1 MTSELIIINV
11 EVGNMT
17 LENIEKFI
25 KHLKDAVS
33 KQFNDEYEYP
43 PKCIFVPTRDGVC
56 KCTQAGPSEVLKV
69 ITCEGKTLDLDIQ
82 ALLDTYGEQIMEGYK
97 E

>member
-25 KHLKDAVS
+25 KYLKNAVS
-33 KQFNDEYEYP
+33 KQFDAEYECP
-43 PKCIFVPTRDGVC
+43 PKLIFIPTRDGVC
-56 KCTQAGPSEVLKV
+56 KCTIAGPSESIKIV
-69 ITCEGKTLDLDIQ
+69 TCEGKTLDLDIQ
-82 ALLDTYGEQIMEGYK
+82 DLLATYGEQIMESY
-97 E
+97 EE

>member
-25 KHLKDAVS
+25 KHLKNAVS
-33 KQFNDEYEYP
+33 KQFDDKYEYP
-43 PKCIFVPTRDGVC
+43 PKLIFVPTRDGVC
-56 KCTQAGPSEVLKV
+56 KCTQAGPSEVLRV
-69 ITCEGKTLDLDIQ
+69 ITCGGKTIDLDIQ
-82 ALLDTYGEQIMEGYK
+82 DLIDNYGKQIMELR
-97 E
+97 

>member
-25 KHLKDAVS
+25 KHLKNAVS
-33 KQFNDEYEYP
+33 KQFD
-43 PKCIFVPTRDGVC
+43 D
-56 KCTQAGPSEVLKV
+56 
-69 ITCEGKTLDLDIQ
+69 
-82 ALLDTYGEQIMEGYK
+82 
-97 E
+97 

>member
-17 LENIEKFI
+17 LENVEKFI
-25 KHLKDAVS
+25 KYLKNAVS
-33 KQFNDEYEYP
+33 KQFDNEYP

-56 KCTQAGPSEVLKV
+56 KCTLAGPSEVLKV

-82 ALLDTYGEQIMEGYK
+82 DLLDTYGEQIMENYK

>member
-25 KHLKDAVS
+25 KHLKNAVS
-33 KQFNDEYEYP
+33 KQIDDEYECP
-43 PKCIFVPTRDGVC
+43 PKLIFIPTRDGVC
-56 KCTQAGPSEVLKV
+56 KCTIAGPSESIKIV
-69 ITCEGKTLDLDIQ
+69 TCEGKTLDLDIQ
-82 ALLDTYGEQIMEGYK
+82 ALLDTYGEQIMERY
-97 E
+97 EE